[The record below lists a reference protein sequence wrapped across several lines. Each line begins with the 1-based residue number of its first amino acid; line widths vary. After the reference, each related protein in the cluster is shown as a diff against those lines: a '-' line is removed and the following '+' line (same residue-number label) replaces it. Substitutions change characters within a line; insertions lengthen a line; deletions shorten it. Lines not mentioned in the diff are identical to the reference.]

1 MAAHH
6 FELGVFN
13 GKGDFAIWQQK
24 MKGILV
30 QQKVSKAIDNT
41 FDKALT
47 KEETSEKDELAYTSV
62 ILHLSDSVLRKVG
75 KHDTTQEL

>member
-1 MAAHH
+1 MSSQR

-30 QQKVSKAIDNT
+30 QQKVSKA
-41 FDKALT
+41 LT
-47 KEETSEKDELAYTSV
+47 GFVKPSTSEEGKKIV
-62 ILHLSDSVLRKVG
+62 KILISQKNKKRWMN
-75 KHDTTQEL
+75 